1 VNDSVIIFNKTLETG
16 MARGRMR
23 GRFSTIGLAGGQRSG
38 RVGGPERT
46 GERAVWNFGEIFIL
60 FTLSQID

>member
-1 VNDSVIIFNKTLETG
+1 
-16 MARGRMR
+16 MARGHVR

-46 GERAVWNFGEIFIL
+46 GSEGTVWNFGEIFIL